1 VKETGD
7 THTDHIIHHT
17 HHMHVVLSIHGRFQ
31 NVEHWRRQSAGCCI
45 DGHTEGLLENNL
57 GNAVTAGVSLT
68 LTTAGVSL
76 TTGEQARCRR
86 LPAAAPCLLEKKLG
100 RRCLAQFRWC
110 FSDHRRTSSLP
121 PVAVAPCLLEK
132 KLGRRCPAQ
141 FHWCFSYH
149 RLTDSNR

>member
-68 LTTAGVSL
+68 LTIAGVSL
-76 TTGEQARCRR
+76 TTGGQARYRLLPPHYVCYRRNLAGAALTNSAGVSLTTGGQARYRR
-86 LPAAAPCLLEKKLG
+86 LPP
-100 RRCLAQFRWC
+100 
-110 FSDHRRTSSLP
+110 HR
-121 PVAVAPCLLEK
+121 VC
-132 KLGRRCPAQ
+132 
-141 FHWCFSYH
+141 
-149 RLTDSNR
+149 